1 MDEPI
6 VPGVVVLHET
16 LPQHEEINVKEMQI
30 GDLINAIEDILASKD
45 QQIERYREALEIA
58 NIPIIRKSK
67 EIAYY
72 RESLTEIRDIAR
84 ASDGVEFYA
93 MLADRALRKEGF
105 NDA

>member
-1 MDEPI
+1 MDEPTI
-6 VPGVVVLHET
+6 GVLRSLQREKIEVT
-16 LPQHEEINVKEMQI
+16 EMRI
-30 GDLINAIEDILASKD
+30 SDLINAIEDVLASKD

-72 RESLTEIRDIAR
+72 RAALQEIGGIAR
-84 ASDGVEFYA
+84 ASEGVEFYA
-93 MLADRALRKEGF
+93 MLADRALAKEGF